1 MNYFQRKDDDHVFI
15 DLSQKY
21 EERDNVDNYGAPI
34 RINKNFTQ
42 PIIDRPS
49 DYHMI
54 IERFFVPSYST
65 PAYIWNPDLP
75 GVVNLTYNGITEK
88 QPLINTFILPK
99 NTLGFE
105 NFLYLVQDWI
115 VLVNTAYETCLNT
128 LKASAGAP
136 AAATA
141 PYFKLD
147 TSTGLISLYAEEAYY
162 SRALALPIE
171 VGADIIVQKQIMF
184 IKADFTSTQSYVYTL
199 DKYPH
204 TFEIEAIGGNNYI
217 KQTQEGSSSFAFN
230 PIQKILILSSTIP
243 VRAQYT
249 QLNSQATDEQSGTN
263 ALNILQDFKVT
274 SENAIGETRKGI
286 TYIPNKRI
294 PLDLVNETPLK
305 QMDLSVYFTDVNN
318 NLYPI
323 TLLRG
328 EQFDIKISFSRIGS
342 PPSN

>member
-1 MNYFQRKDDDHVFI
+1 MNYFQKKDDDHVFI

-21 EERDNVDNYGAPI
+21 EDQDDVDSYGAPI
-34 RINKNFTQ
+34 RINKNFTI

-65 PAYIWNPDLP
+65 PAYIFDPDLP

-88 QPLINTFILPK
+88 QPLINTFVLPK
-99 NTLGFE
+99 NSLGFQ

-141 PYFKLD
+141 PYFKLNP
-147 TSTGLISLYAEEAYY
+147 TTGLISLYAEEAYY
-162 SRALALPIE
+162 DQNIALPIQ

-184 IKADFTSTQSYVYTL
+184 LKADFTLTQSYVYSL
-199 DKYPH
+199 NKYPH
-204 TFEIEAIGGNNYI
+204 TFEIESIGGVNYI
-217 KQTQEGSSSFAFN
+217 VQTQEGTSSFAFN
-230 PIQKILILSSTIP
+230 PIQKILILSNTIP
-243 VRAQYT
+243 VRAQFT
-249 QLNSQATDEQSGTN
+249 QLNSSSTDEQSGTN
-263 ALNILQDFKVT
+263 SLNILQDFKVN

-286 TYIPNKRI
+286 TYVPNKRI

-305 QMDLSVYFTDVNN
+305 QMDLAVYFTDVNN

-342 PPSN
+342 MPSN